1 MTTPFR
7 HALAFTLILAGVI
20 GALVPGALAYTRKLH
35 SEEVQEAFSL
45 GQSTDL
51 DTVKQ
56 FFEKYSHQLD
66 CPPGGPCV
74 SSIEFRTPFEEV
86 AVRSRERGSN
96 YTEQDAE
103 KDFTARSSVVSV
115 RVFVLYPLDF
125 SSDDSNDSVADES
138 SNGDSEYSFYGY
150 RVRVSQEH
158 ALKPTQVRGEP
169 FYFGGSQCSYCGGEE
184 IILDF
189 TPDQLDTDVTHIEV
203 VTPDG
208 QTVKTEFDLRNLK

>member
-1 MTTPFR
+1 MMTRYKVALTMIAFTTVA
-7 HALAFTLILAGVI
+7 ALAPVANAFI
-20 GALVPGALAYTRKLH
+20 RKLH

-66 CPPGGPCV
+66 CPSGGPCV

-96 YTEQDAE
+96 YTEQDAD
-103 KDFTARSSVVSV
+103 KDYTGRSNVVSV
-115 RVFVLYPLDF
+115 HVFVLYPLDF
-125 SSDDSNDSVADES
+125 SNDDSDYSVVAES
-138 SNGDSEYSFYGY
+138 PDGDSEYSFYGY
-150 RVRVSQEH
+150 RLRVSQEQ
-158 ALKPTQVRGEP
+158 AVKPTQVRGKP
-169 FYFGGSQCSYCGGEE
+169 FDFGGSQCSYCGGEE

-189 TPDQLDTDVTHIEV
+189 APDQLDTDITHIEV
-203 VTPDG
+203 ITPDG
-208 QTVKTEFDLRNLK
+208 QTVTTKFDLRNLK

>member
-1 MTTPFR
+1 MIPRYKVALTIIAISAVT
-7 HALAFTLILAGVI
+7 ALAPVAN
-20 GALVPGALAYTRKLH
+20 AYMRKLH

-56 FFEKYSHQLD
+56 FFDKYSQQLD
-66 CPPGGPCV
+66 CPPGRPCV
-74 SSIEFRTPFEEV
+74 SSIEFRTPFEEI

-103 KDFTARSSVVSV
+103 KDYRVRPNVVSL

-125 SSDDSNDSVADES
+125 SKDGSDDSAAGEPVDDS
-138 SNGDSEYSFYGY
+138 GGYSFYGY
-150 RVRVSQEH
+150 RIRVSQGH
-158 ALKPTQVRGEP
+158 AVKPTQVHGRP
-169 FYFGGSQCSYCGGEE
+169 SYFGESQCDYCGGEE

-189 TPDQLDTDVTHIEV
+189 NPDDLATDVTHIEV

-208 QTVKTEFDLRNLK
+208 QTVTAAFDLRNLK

>member
-1 MTTPFR
+1 MTTR
-7 HALAFTLILAGVI
+7 YKAALTLIVFGSIAVLAPF
-20 GALVPGALAYTRKLH
+20 ANAYMRKLH

-74 SSIEFRTPFEEV
+74 SSIEFRTPFEQV
-86 AVRSRERGSN
+86 AARSRERGSN

-103 KDFTARSSVVSV
+103 NDYRALPNVVSLH
-115 RVFVLYPLDF
+115 VFVLYPLDF
-125 SSDDSNDSVADES
+125 SNDDSDYSAA
-138 SNGDSEYSFYGY
+138 SEPLEDDGGYSFYGY
-150 RVRVSQEH
+150 RIRVSQGH
-158 ALKPTQVRGEP
+158 SVKPTQVRGKP
-169 FYFGGSQCSYCGGEE
+169 FYFGGSRCSYCAGEE

-189 TPDQLDTDVTHIEV
+189 NSDDLETDIAHIDV
-203 VTPDG
+203 VTPDS
-208 QTVKTEFDLRNLK
+208 QTVKAEFNLRDLK